1 MSVEENKSLVRRAF
15 DGLNGHKLDNLD
27 TFVHGDIM
35 NHTAVPAKQRGIENF
50 KAVMNWL
57 LTTVPDQ
64 HWSIEDM
71 ISEEDKVVC
80 RITWSGTHQGEFMG
94 IAPTGKRFSVEHI
107 HIFRITDGKLS
118 EHWAVR
124 DDLNMIRQLGFVPS
138 PE

>member
-1 MSVEENKSLVRRAF
+1 MSVEENKSLVRRSF
-15 DGLNGHKLDNLD
+15 DGLNGHRLDNLD
-27 TFVHGDIM
+27 TCVHGDIM
-35 NHTAVPAKQRGIENF
+35 NHTAIPAKQRGIENF

-57 LTTVPDQ
+57 LTAVPDQ

-80 RITWSGTHQGEFMG
+80 RMTWSGTHQGEFMG

-124 DDLNMIRQLGFVPS
+124 DDLDMIRQLGFVPS
-138 PE
+138 PK